1 MAFDV
6 SYIYNLVDN
15 ISPNLKKIQS
25 NVSKLDKSISDS
37 TKRMSRNF
45 TDLGKKMTTRV
56 TLPIGLVGGMAL
68 KSAANMETLET
79 SFVGILGSGEKA
91 SALVKDLFEFTA
103 KTPFQLE
110 GVAKSA
116 KQLLAAG
123 VSSEKMTENLQ
134 MLGDISAAANVPLSD
149 MSQIFAKIKN
159 KGKAMTEEI
168 LQMSD
173 RGIPVIDVLSRQ
185 FGVTKDAVFE
195 MASKSQ
201 ISFKMMERAMQ
212 NMTKEGGFANK
223 AMILQSKTLAGV
235 ISTMRDNITLAM
247 GEVGKVF
254 IEDAKKMA
262 IAVTELAQKFKV
274 FAQQNPG
281 LIKLMVTFSGILAL
295 LAPLLILLGTLGFAI
310 TGLITTVKAFA
321 AVALFTKTAVVAL
334 KTAMLLLNAAFVANP
349 LGFIGLV
356 KLLTVAMPL
365 LFVLKDMI
373 VDIGNSIFEFL
384 INPIEGLKN
393 MITKLT
399 GAFSDIKNKFSSI
412 FSGNKDNLIETA
424 SQKTIN
430 QHISSNFA
438 GNLDIN
444 FNNAPSGMTSTL
456 KSDKTSGLN
465 VGVNSIMR
473 AQ

>member
-45 TDLGKKMTTRV
+45 TDLGKKMATRV
-56 TLPIGLVGGMAL
+56 TLPIGLAGGMAL
-68 KSAANMETLET
+68 RSAAKMETLET

-173 RGIPVIDVLSRQ
+173 RGIPVIDILSRK

-212 NMTKEGGFANK
+212 NMTKEGGFAHK
-223 AMILQSKTLAGV
+223 AMILQSKTLTGV

-247 GEVGKVF
+247 GEVGQVF

-262 IAVTELAQKFKV
+262 IAVTELTQKFKV

-281 LIKLMVTFSGILAL
+281 LIKLIVTISGILAL

-321 AVALFTKTAVVAL
+321 AVALFAKTGVVAL
-334 KTAMLLLNAAFVANP
+334 KAAMLLLNAAFLANP
-349 LGFIGLV
+349 IGFLI
-356 KLLTVAMPL
+356 KLLTTAISLM
-365 LFVLKDMI
+365 FVFKDEVMA
-373 VDIGNSIFEFL
+373 IGNSINQFFL
-384 INPIEGLKN
+384 KPIEKVVN
-393 MITKLT
+393 IIPKL
-399 GAFSDIKNKFSSI
+399 FSKE
-412 FSGNKDNLIETA
+412 GNEILLGMSDPEDNLLETA

-444 FNNAPSGMTSTL
+444 FNNAPSGMTSIL

-465 VGVNSIMR
+465 VGVNSIMG

>member
-25 NVSKLDKSISDS
+25 NVSKLDKSITDS

-45 TDLGKKMTTRV
+45 TDLGKKMATRV
-56 TLPIGLVGGMAL
+56 TLPLGLAGGMAL
-68 KSAANMETLET
+68 KSAAKMENLET

-173 RGIPVIDVLSRQ
+173 RGIPVIDILSRE

-212 NMTKEGGFANK
+212 NMTKEGGFAHK
-223 AMILQSKTLAGV
+223 AMILQSKTLTGV

-247 GEVGKVF
+247 GEVGEVF

-281 LIKLMVTFSGILAL
+281 LIKVMVTFSGILAL
-295 LAPLLILLGTLGFAI
+295 LAPLLIFLGTLGFAI

-321 AVALFTKTAVVAL
+321 AVALFAKTGVIAL
-334 KTAMLLLNAAFVANP
+334 KAAMLLLNTAFLASP
-349 LGFIGLV
+349 LGFIGLI
-356 KLLTVAMPL
+356 KLLTTAMPL
-365 LFVLKDMI
+365 LFVFKDII
-373 VDIGNSIFEFL
+373 VDVGNSIYNLLLKPLEFFQ
-384 INPIEGLKN
+384 
-393 MITKLT
+393 KLVNKIPSF
-399 GAFSDIKNKFSSI
+399 FSKKGNEILQGVPD
-412 FSGNKDNLIETA
+412 SGDNLLETA
-424 SQKTIN
+424 NQKTIN

-465 VGVNSIMR
+465 VGVNSIMG

>member
-45 TDLGKKMTTRV
+45 TDLGKKMSTRV
-56 TLPIGLVGGMAL
+56 TLPLGLAGGMAL
-68 KSAANMETLET
+68 RSAAKMETLET
-79 SFVGILGSGEKA
+79 SFIGILGSGEKA
-91 SALVKDLFEFTA
+91 GALVKDLFEFTA

-110 GVAKSA
+110 GVAESA

-173 RGIPVIDVLSRQ
+173 RGIPVIDILSRE

-201 ISFKMMERAMQ
+201 ISFKMMEQAMQ

-223 AMILQSKTLAGV
+223 AMILQSKTLSGV

-247 GEVGKVF
+247 GEVGEVF

-262 IAVTELAQKFKV
+262 ITVTELAQKFKV

-310 TGLITTVKAFA
+310 TGFITTVKAFA
-321 AVALFTKTAVVAL
+321 AVALFAKTGVIAL
-334 KTAMLLLNAAFVANP
+334 KTAMLLLNAAFLANP
-349 LGFIGLV
+349 IGLLI
-356 KLLTVAMPL
+356 KLLLSAIPL
-365 LFVLKDMI
+365 LFVFKNEIVAIGKDM
-373 VDIGNSIFEFL
+373 VEFL
-384 INPIEGLKN
+384 MKPIEGVKN
-393 MITKLT
+393 MITNLT
-399 GAFSDIKNKFSSI
+399 SAFSNIKNKFSSI
-412 FSGNKDNLIETA
+412 FSGNNDNLLETA

-444 FNNAPSGMTSTL
+444 FNNAPVGMTSL
-456 KSDKTSGLN
+456 FKSDKTSGLN